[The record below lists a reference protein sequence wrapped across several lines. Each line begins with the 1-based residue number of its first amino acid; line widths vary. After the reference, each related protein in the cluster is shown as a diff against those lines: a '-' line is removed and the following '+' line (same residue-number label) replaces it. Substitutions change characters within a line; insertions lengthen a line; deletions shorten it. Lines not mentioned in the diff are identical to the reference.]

1 MYRVNRIKIDTFIV
15 ENRRSQEEGSDEMQF
30 QTRLKNMRQNYFPP
44 QILPPCFCTLFSAFL
59 CTPFSINNEFS
70 LFSQTI
76 HNIFQVWRKT
86 LVCFLQFSS
95 TNVYDERKLYKINKK
110 KRIIKRNISTPC
122 YIYIYTFFV
131 CNHCLMTSDR
141 SNKLPNWTQFLIQ
154 SS

>member
-15 ENRRSQEEGSDEMQF
+15 ENRHSQEEGSDEMQF

-76 HNIFQVWRKT
+76 HNMYFRSGEKLLFV
-86 LVCFLQFSS
+86 LQFSS
-95 TNVYDERKLYKINKK
+95 MNVYDERKLYKINKK
-110 KRIIKRNISTPC
+110 KRIIKRNVSSPC
-122 YIYIYTFFV
+122 YIYIFFCV
-131 CNHCLMTSDR
+131 
-141 SNKLPNWTQFLIQ
+141 IIA
-154 SS
+154 